1 MTRRSFDEE
10 PKEPREQ
17 KVKLNQVSSQKSMFD
32 NVPKKTTPEEFQR
45 QVHTQQEKSSSYKV
59 RASKLAID
67 FGKMMSDKTLSQ
79 NKSLFAQEAER
90 ETLSNMIQLA
100 VDINND
106 PNEQE
111 GMGSLGWITLLLKTC
126 MVQRDRLNLM
136 EYKFEQVEKKIDSK
150 VLTDFIIK
158 EVNTALDKK
167 KISE

>member
-111 GMGSLGWITLLLKTC
+111 GMGSLGW
-126 MVQRDRLNLM
+126 
-136 EYKFEQVEKKIDSK
+136 
-150 VLTDFIIK
+150 
-158 EVNTALDKK
+158 
-167 KISE
+167 